1 MRNLKLM
8 KAELIIGGKEITS
21 IQNAIKNAGKD
32 ITSTIKVVAQ
42 VLAGIVGAVAG
53 LVLLFMIVKTLSKSH
68 RGDGGAWDEA
78 AQTIAGC
85 IICLAFSAAVFTAFF

>member
-53 LVLLFMIVKTLSKSH
+53 LVLLFMIVKNH
-68 RGDGGAWDEA
+68 P
-78 AQTIAGC
+78 AQQAPVSRCVCRLPEPGT
-85 IICLAFSAAVFTAFF
+85 AVF

>member
-32 ITSTIKVVAQ
+32 ITGTIRSLHRSWQ
-42 VLAGIVGAVAG
+42 V
-53 LVLLFMIVKTLSKSH
+53 S
-68 RGDGGAWDEA
+68 
-78 AQTIAGC
+78 
-85 IICLAFSAAVFTAFF
+85 